1 MMGRDQPRKP
11 GGRWFK
17 ADGPAWRP
25 REGQRES
32 CGDPVAPACSEL
44 AGAASG
50 GGGSSRDVESRAGV
64 WILFQV
70 FWEATGAL

>member
-1 MMGRDQPRKP
+1 MMARDQPTKP

-17 ADGPAWRP
+17 AEGSAWRP
-25 REGQRES
+25 GEGQRGS
-32 CGDPVAPACSEL
+32 CADPVAPACNGL
-44 AGAASG
+44 AGAAGG

-70 FWEATGAL
+70 FWAATGAL